1 MLEAM
6 SSAILL
12 VAGGWAWL
20 IAFGKVRLSR
30 DPDRV
35 AAFRRKYGVALS
47 VVGIILMTIG
57 LIRMTMFILSGADSP

>member
-6 SSAILL
+6 SNAILL
-12 VAGGWAWL
+12 VVGGWAWL

-30 DPDRV
+30 DPDQV

-47 VVGIILMTIG
+47 VLGIMLITIG
-57 LIRMTMFILSGADSP
+57 LIRMTIFVLSGADNP